1 MVGVGV
7 APSSTTTLVWDGIV
21 VSIVVRLLLVLL
33 LLLLLL
39 MVMDSDPKEVVRV
52 RVVVHQKIQRVEY
65 PVAILEKTS
74 TPRNPIL
81 RPRM

>member
-7 APSSTTTLVWDGIV
+7 VPSSTTTLVWDGIV
-21 VSIVVRLLLVLL
+21 VSIVARLLLVLL
-33 LLLLLL
+33 LLLL
-39 MVMDSDPKEVVRV
+39 MVVDSDPKEVVRV
-52 RVVVHQKIQRVEY
+52 RVVVHRKIQRVEY

>member
-33 LLLLLL
+33 LLLL
-39 MVMDSDPKEVVRV
+39 MVMDSDPKELVRV
-52 RVVVHQKIQRVEY
+52 RVVVHRKIQRVEY

>member
-21 VSIVVRLLLVLL
+21 VSIVVRLLLV